1 MMNKVVADFWK
12 QFLFIAVFCIHLPT
26 NCYYMICAGKDL
38 FEKYLDQEG
47 CSAQLN
53 FIWACE
59 GLKATGKVLKRFSQ

>member
-1 MMNKVVADFWK
+1 
-12 QFLFIAVFCIHLPT
+12 
-26 NCYYMICAGKDL
+26 MICAGKDL

-59 GLKATGKVLKRFSQ
+59 GLKATGKVLKRFSQWENNTMTYA